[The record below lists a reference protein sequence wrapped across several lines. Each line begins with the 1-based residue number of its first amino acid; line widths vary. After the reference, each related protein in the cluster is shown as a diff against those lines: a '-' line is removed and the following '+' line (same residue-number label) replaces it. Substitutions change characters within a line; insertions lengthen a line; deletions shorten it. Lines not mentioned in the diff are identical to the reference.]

1 MSFNVFDESPENE
14 LVLKEQ
20 QSQNKVRRR
29 LNKTNDRFLWITFY
43 DLFGR
48 DLDIYG
54 VWRIGSGSDGIS
66 IYTLREEHLLCTSS
80 RIND

>member
-29 LNKTNDRFLWITFY
+29 LNKLTLGSCGLLFMNCLGEIWIFMA
-43 DLFGR
+43 FGGL
-48 DLDIYG
+48 DLDLMAFLFIPYEK
-54 VWRIGSGSDGIS
+54 S
-66 IYTLREEHLLCTSS
+66 IYYVRVAE
-80 RIND
+80 

>member
-29 LNKTNDRFLWITFY
+29 RTKTNDRFLWITFY
-43 DLFGR
+43 DCFGR
-48 DLDIYG
+48 DWIFMAFGGLDLDLMAFLFIPYEK
-54 VWRIGSGSDGIS
+54 S
-66 IYTLREEHLLCTSS
+66 IYYVRVAE
-80 RIND
+80 